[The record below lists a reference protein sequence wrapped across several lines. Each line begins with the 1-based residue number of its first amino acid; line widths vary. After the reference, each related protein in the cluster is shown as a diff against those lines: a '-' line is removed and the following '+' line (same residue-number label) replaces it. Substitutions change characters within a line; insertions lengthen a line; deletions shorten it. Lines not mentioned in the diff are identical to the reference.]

1 MSVPKIPARMRGCW
15 PTSTFSSA
23 VMFANRRMFWKV
35 RPIPRAVTWCGFRPL
50 ICKPSNSS
58 VPLVG
63 GYRPVIILKNVV
75 LPAPFGPI
83 RPLIEPRSITKSTLL
98 TATKPPKRLVIPVAS
113 RTGAMFS
120 LRQLN
125 ILLNVESADIFALGG
140 LFVGMQLGPTADAW
154 HQTLGTHQHH
164 DHQHH
169 TEQHQPII
177 GGPKIGQRRAV
188 RVRSDLL
195 EQVGEPV
202 QEEDIRRYDQQA
214 ADDHARDIAQA
225 AQDHHTQDQHQLI
238 ELEAGWRDRAEV
250 RAIERAAEAREG
262 RAKR

>member
-1 MSVPKIPARMRGCW
+1 MRGCW

-23 VMFANRRMFWKV
+23 VIFANRRMFWNV

-50 ICKPSNSS
+50 ICRPSNSS

-63 GYRPVIILKNVV
+63 AYRPVIILKNVV

-98 TATKPPKRLVIPVAS
+98 TATKPPKRLVMPVAS
-113 RTGAMFS
+113 RTGAMLL
-120 LRQLN
+120 LRRHLN
-125 ILLNVESADIFALGG
+125 VLLNVVSADIFALGG
-140 LFVGMQLGPTADAW
+140 FFVGVQLGPTADAR

-164 DHQHH
+164 YHKHH
-169 TEQHQPII
+169 TKQHQPII
-177 GGPKIGQRRAV
+177 GGPKIGQRRTV

-214 ADDHARDIAQA
+214 ADDHTRDIAQA
-225 AQDHHTQDQHQLI
+225 AQDHHTQDQHRLI
-238 ELEAGWRDRAEV
+238 ELEARRRDRAQV
-250 RAIERAAEAREG
+250 LVLERSADPRE
-262 RAKR
+262 R